1 MDDYNKIKRF
11 CAIQERSHA
20 EIREKLYR
28 YGLFKKDVE
37 KILAELIG
45 EGYINE
51 ERFAHHYA
59 GGKFRMKKW
68 GRVKIRYC
76 LKKQG
81 VSSANINDAI
91 DEISEEDYLKALN
104 RLAEKKWLL
113 LSKENL
119 LVRKSKAI
127 QYLLQK
133 GYERP
138 LAVKAVEKAATAEKA

>member
-1 MDDYNKIKRF
+1 M
-11 CAIQERSHA
+11 
-20 EIREKLYR
+20 
-28 YGLFKKDVE
+28 
-37 KILAELIG
+37 
-45 EGYINE
+45 
-51 ERFAHHYA
+51 
-59 GGKFRMKKW
+59 

-104 RLAEKKWLL
+104 RFAEKMAFTLKGKSF
-113 LSKENL
+113 SKKI
-119 LVRKSKAI
+119 KSNSIPIA
-127 QYLLQK
+127 K